1 MYLRCFFAIFFRIL
15 TITFDTSIFAV
26 KDGGHIWSHIPYLT
40 AGERIITKKLIVGEK
55 KFVPFFSI
63 FTVNLVPS
71 HRTNLK
77 INVPPIAPTNDLS

>member
-1 MYLRCFFAIFFRIL
+1 MNN
-15 TITFDTSIFAV
+15 
-26 KDGGHIWSHIPYLT
+26 GGHIWSLIAYLT
-40 AGERIITKKLIVGEK
+40 ADARTLSKKLILGEK

-77 INVPPIAPTNDLS
+77 INVPPIAPSNDLS

>member
-1 MYLRCFFAIFFRIL
+1 M

-26 KDGGHIWSHIPYLT
+26 KDGGHIWSLIPYLT
-40 AGERIITKKLIVGEK
+40 AGARNLTKKLILGEK

>member
-1 MYLRCFFAIFFRIL
+1 MNN
-15 TITFDTSIFAV
+15 
-26 KDGGHIWSHIPYLT
+26 GGHIWSLIPYLT
-40 AGERIITKKLIVGEK
+40 AGARNFTKKLILGEK

-77 INVPPIAPTNDLS
+77 INVPPIAPTNELS

>member
-1 MYLRCFFAIFFRIL
+1 M
-15 TITFDTSIFAV
+15 DN
-26 KDGGHIWSHIPYLT
+26 GGHIWSLTPGLT
-40 AGERIITKKLIVGEK
+40 ADARKIRKKLILGEK

>member
-1 MYLRCFFAIFFRIL
+1 MNN
-15 TITFDTSIFAV
+15 
-26 KDGGHIWSHIPYLT
+26 GGHIWSLIAYLT
-40 AGERIITKKLIVGEK
+40 ADVRTLSKKLILGEK

-77 INVPPIAPTNDLS
+77 INVPPIAPSNDLS

>member
-1 MYLRCFFAIFFRIL
+1 MNNR
-15 TITFDTSIFAV
+15 
-26 KDGGHIWSHIPYLT
+26 GHIWSLTPDLT
-40 AGERIITKKLIVGEK
+40 ADVTKLRKKAILEEK

-77 INVPPIAPTNDLS
+77 INVPPIAPTNDLL